1 MNTLTIKS
9 NYDQAGQINVTAGAK
24 LTAQKVIV
32 EKTIDAFRYYFFSLP
47 FKCKITD
54 IEAFNVTAPTTP
66 LTYCDDYT
74 IFYYDQVK
82 AANNKGAMGSK
93 AWVEIT
99 DKNDT
104 LKANQGYIIGY
115 LVDEGTD
122 TATIK
127 FKSLIPQTIST
138 PATTPLSIE
147 DYTWYTDGGVPTANG
162 WNLIGMPYYQKPN
175 NGSLSADINVYYAT
189 MPNDDGKTYTQT
201 TFADANIAPFTS
213 FFVQTE
219 VAPTFTISAQQNAAP
234 KLIDGRADHASQQK
248 AVIAFADANGG
259 VDNTTIIDNP
269 NTTADYEIGY
279 DLVKWIGYA
288 AIPQIYSIQGDDIL
302 AFNSLAIDNSTVIPL
317 GVYAHADGE
326 YTFSLDAKSVGDLQG
341 WELYDNE
348 EGKTICLANETLTVY
363 LEKGKH
369 EGRFELRLQQRVAT
383 DCDSAM
389 SNMQTWVENG
399 KLNIDNMPVDAR
411 VYIYDAVGR
420 MLYADNEVS
429 ASFSYDLPGRGVY
442 SIVVS
447 SAVETI
453 AFKTIY

>member
-1 MNTLTIKS
+1 M
-9 NYDQAGQINVTAGAK
+9 
-24 LTAQKVIV
+24 
-32 EKTIDAFRYYFFSLP
+32 
-47 FKCKITD
+47 
-54 IEAFNVTAPTTP
+54 
-66 LTYCDDYT
+66 
-74 IFYYDQVK
+74 
-82 AANNKGAMGSK
+82 
-93 AWVEIT
+93 
-99 DKNDT
+99 
-104 LKANQGYIIGY
+104 
-115 LVDEGTD
+115 
-122 TATIK
+122 
-127 FKSLIPQTIST
+127 QT
-138 PATTPLSIE
+138 
-147 DYTWYTDGGVPTANG
+147 
-162 WNLIGMPYYQKPN
+162 K
-175 NGSLSADINVYYAT
+175 
-189 MPNDDGKTYTQT
+189 
-201 TFADANIAPFTS
+201 
-213 FFVQTE
+213 
-219 VAPTFTISAQQNAAP
+219 VAPTFTISAPQNAAP
-234 KLIDGRADHASQQK
+234 RLTDGRANHASQQK

-259 VDNTTIIDNP
+259 KDQTTIINNP
-269 NTTADYEIGY
+269 NTTADYEIGH

-302 AFNSLAIDNSTVIPL
+302 AFNSLAIDNATVIPL

-348 EGKTICLANETLTVY
+348 EGKTIRLANETLTVY

-389 SNMQTWVENG
+389 SSMQTWVENG